1 MFQEGQYS
9 KALRK
14 YKLITKWLDD
24 DLDFSEEQLKTRQ
37 TLRLT
42 GYNNCAMCY
51 IKEENWIKV
60 KEMCNEALQLDD
72 QNVKSLFRR
81 GQVILTAVPTCYI
94 TKHILTSLVYF
105 VGLYALLHAIL
116 LLIN

>member
-94 TKHILTSLVYF
+94 T
-105 VGLYALLHAIL
+105 
-116 LLIN
+116 